1 MQTDDCHTRV
11 FPARMSALP
20 AIEQFVAEVCV
31 RGGVARAARFRLSV
45 LVEELFTNT
54 VRHGHARDTDE
65 PVLLGLETAPGRV
78 TLTYEDTAPPHDPFS
93 ASSRS
98 APADVVGGVGVRLI
112 AGMSTPEYRYADGKN
127 RIRLAMDTS

>member
-1 MQTDDCHTRV
+1 MQRADRHTQV

-31 RGGVARAARFRLSV
+31 RGGIARDARFRLSV

-65 PVLLGLETAPGRV
+65 PVVLALETAPGRV

-93 ASSRS
+93 ASPRS
-98 APADVVGGVGVRLI
+98 TAADAVGGVGVRLI
-112 AGMSTPEYRYADGKN
+112 AGMSTPEYRYTDGKN